1 MGIRVL
7 FAVLL
12 ACASFVCAAYGD
24 DASTAQAL
32 AQNHADAREFGIFFG
47 GMATQYDLCV
57 KKGFLPKRKQ
67 SAEATAKSILEK
79 MRESTPGPDQ
89 SAYVQEGW
97 DLVKREV
104 AKHSSDYTR
113 EKCTSWVG
121 AEWEKM
127 LATMHAQ

>member
-1 MGIRVL
+1 MAIRVL
-7 FAVLL
+7 LVVPV
-12 ACASFVCAAYGD
+12 ACASLAGAAYAD
-24 DASTAQAL
+24 DASTSQAL
-32 AQNHADAREFGIFFG
+32 AQGQANAREFGVFFG
-47 GMATQYDLCV
+47 GTATQYDVCA
-57 KKGFLPKRKQ
+57 KKGFLPKGKQ

-79 MRESTPGPDQ
+79 MRQATPGPDQ

-97 DLVKREV
+97 DLAKREI

-121 AEWEKM
+121 KEWAKM